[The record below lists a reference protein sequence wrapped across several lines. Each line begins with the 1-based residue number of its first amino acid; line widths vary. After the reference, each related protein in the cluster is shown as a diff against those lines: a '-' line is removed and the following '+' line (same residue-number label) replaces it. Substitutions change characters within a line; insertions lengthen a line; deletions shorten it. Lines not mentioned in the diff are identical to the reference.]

1 MPEGDTIFRTART
14 LQRALAGQT
23 VTHFETVL
31 PKLARIDYDTPL
43 AGRTVDSVEAR
54 GKWLLMHFS
63 GDLILLT
70 HMLMSGSWH
79 IYRPGEKWQRH
90 RTHMRIVVET
100 PAMLAVAFNV
110 PVAEFHS
117 AASLAR
123 REGFCSLGPAPLA
136 ADFNPDLAI
145 AKLAAQR
152 DLELGL
158 ALLDQTALAGL
169 GNVFK
174 SEVAFACGLN
184 PFRKVATLTGGQ
196 LADLVATARK
206 FLLANVTETS
216 GHRRTTTR
224 NTRVEE
230 NLWVYGRGGQPCRR
244 CATPIRSQKHT
255 ADGRISFW
263 CPVCQV

>member
-14 LQRALAGQT
+14 LHRALAGQT
-23 VTHFETVL
+23 VTRFETVL
-31 PKLARIDYDTPL
+31 PKLARVDYDTPL
-43 AGRTVDSVEAR
+43 AGRTVESVEAR
-54 GKWLLMHFS
+54 GKWVLMHFS

-90 RTHMRIVVET
+90 RSHMRIVVET

-123 REGFCSLGPAPLA
+123 REGFNRLGPAPLSP
-136 ADFNPDLAI
+136 DFDASLAI
-145 AKLAAQR
+145 ANLTAR
-152 DLELGL
+152 PDFELGL

-169 GNVFK
+169 GNVLK
-174 SEVAFACGLN
+174 SEVAFTCGLN
-184 PFRKVATLTGGQ
+184 PFRKVSTLTPHQ
-196 LADLVATARK
+196 LASLVETARK
-206 FLLANVTETS
+206 FLLTNVTETS
-216 GHRRTTTR
+216 GQRRTTGR
-224 NTRVEE
+224 IDRDEL
-230 NLWVYGRGGQPCRR
+230 LWVYGRAGQPCRR
-244 CATPIRSQKHT
+244 CATPIQSRKHT

-263 CPVCQV
+263 CPLCQP